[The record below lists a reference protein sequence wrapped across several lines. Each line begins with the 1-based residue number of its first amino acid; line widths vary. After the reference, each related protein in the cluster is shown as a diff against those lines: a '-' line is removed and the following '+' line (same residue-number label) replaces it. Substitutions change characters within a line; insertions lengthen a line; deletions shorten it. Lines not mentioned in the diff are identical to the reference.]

1 METPKYALVLT
12 GELLSGFNA
21 DSAWPKLAEQFRMD
35 MDRLRS
41 EVLDHAPLTVKES
54 EDLAG
59 LKSMLSVIKNIGAEA
74 EIHPVD
80 AGRNLFA
87 LIDNKPRGPLPLAY
101 VRQRV
106 RRGSWPAT
114 IRIAAVGSTD
124 WRPLDADIL
133 GTAADVAPATPA
145 AADAAAALLRRYPR
159 DPYPATRTGHP
170 CRLLAPV
177 RGLHDR

>member
-87 LIDNKPRGPLPLAY
+87 LIDNKPRGKEKKDKSKRKKRAKK
-101 VRQRV
+101 
-106 RRGSWPAT
+106 
-114 IRIAAVGSTD
+114 
-124 WRPLDADIL
+124 
-133 GTAADVAPATPA
+133 
-145 AADAAAALLRRYPR
+145 
-159 DPYPATRTGHP
+159 
-170 CRLLAPV
+170 
-177 RGLHDR
+177 